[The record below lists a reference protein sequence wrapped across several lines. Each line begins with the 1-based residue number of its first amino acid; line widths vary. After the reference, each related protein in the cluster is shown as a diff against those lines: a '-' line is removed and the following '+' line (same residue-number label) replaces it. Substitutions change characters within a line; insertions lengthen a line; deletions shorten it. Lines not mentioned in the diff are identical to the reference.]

1 MRIAITGA
9 SASGLASNAN
19 LEEID
24 QETTAAEPAIERS
37 DVGGVPAERHQWT
50 DRAIADRL
58 RRSIAT
64 QTATEAVRVAVPPGD
79 AASASGARR
88 DALQRQ
94 VIDST
99 LREWVDLE
107 EAVRYAESPSQ
118 LLRAVSDHDHRP
130 ISPEFELSLDPSLL
144 EDERVIDTSAVLYHQ
159 LRKGADAGQ
168 AGSAATVPLA
178 TLRSEFVAALREDY
192 AMRRALGAL
201 AAPAGKTGQ
210 TTPFFDG
217 FAIRHARHKTFDELA
232 ALPSV
237 SADPAFASL
246 TVDEKRRL
254 LEKKFAQMGES
265 TAYPIGTPEHSL
277 ATALLRLH
285 SYRGKP
291 SPMRFESPAA
301 LLKAFQQAER
311 DWAADRAYPYHPR
324 LLYAAHLARTDGLE
338 LMSPDDLMLI
348 YENRVHDRAIEA
360 LEKHDNEPMRWIT
373 QFLSQYE
380 PHGVSWKAQDE
391 RARTRIIESLFA
403 ALREAAD
410 GQEPIAGFARE
421 LRDSGALSEQRLI
434 GGDQRSRLDALI
446 AYGNQ
451 RLLAV
456 FGAAPRFDREEAA
469 AAILRAHGLTDVEID
484 KSRNYVIAGDNPH
497 LAKTAYGDRID
508 EFLDRA
514 DWSGLIGSRMTLAAG
529 VQIVPRDE
537 LQRAEERFNE
547 SLETDA
553 WVVARARENLWAQD
567 LRPTAQTLGEEVRR
581 IASGLQAETELHR
594 AWVRGAET
602 WINTVPVA
610 GPIYN
615 IEEGVRHHDA
625 ARAAFGVLFLGI
637 DLFDLGTGAGGD
649 AGALRRTHP
658 VVPKMR
664 HVASRLDASMVD
676 VTTHP
681 LMVEAAAD
689 PVDIAVEDGDIPLV
703 HRSLAKRVR
712 NGERHVKWRD
722 YDVVHLEHENR
733 IVPVIS
739 EGGAYFEV
747 GWRSGRRLRARTP
760 LQRDPLSGKLSPR
773 DEPVER
779 MSHDAAAIRGAD
791 PEARL
796 TVKSVKD
803 IVKSANSLEPR
814 DFDRVFESNFEYRS
828 AGSQASAF
836 DFKAFCRTLYERSP
850 TFRRLVNRFDDANG
864 RASNETRNPFKKWE
878 LRVGEVGPLGSPTK
892 AYTDFE
898 HKRIYMPR
906 DETIESMEYMTASGL
921 RPISR
926 EQVYLH
932 ETIHALTEARDPE
945 RTLDMLNRGP
955 VVYLTDKVLSEGGYA
970 FAEQVMY
977 RRQNSLP
984 DMEPHETIEYHREAA
999 TRAAHAENR
1008 YLDPL
1013 LDSKPRSVP
1022 EDSLVEGVPVNSRV
1036 TVRGARQTVRD
1047 VAAGEDDVFLLMD
1060 NFETKFARNF
1070 GFFADASTS
1079 VEVAASD
1086 AKTVI
1091 DFYRRLYHKSPTF
1104 RHLFDRMPVI
1114 DSASDAPAI
1123 WRIMLD
1129 SHAPAD
1135 TIAQGASRQPLSAAE
1150 KDIYVRDGELRYLSS
1165 LGVRDVE
1172 FERKLTYDMVR
1183 AIGGFDR
1190 LAPGETYRN
1199 RGAAVYL
1206 TDEVLA
1212 EAGFHY
1218 PKQLSA
1224 ALVTAGDRAA
1234 EPRLA
1239 AYQTSAARA
1248 AAIEDRYL
1256 KRG

>member
-1 MRIAITGA
+1 MHIAITGA
-9 SASGLASNAN
+9 SASGLTSNAN
-19 LEEID
+19 WVEVD
-24 QETTAAEPAIERS
+24 QDTTEGEPAVERS
-37 DVGGVPAERHQWT
+37 DVGGVPAERHQWAE
-50 DRAIADRL
+50 RAIADRL
-58 RRSIAT
+58 RRSIAA
-64 QTATEAVRVAVPPGD
+64 QTATEPVRVAVPPGD
-79 AASASGARR
+79 ATPASRARS

-94 VIDST
+94 TIDST
-99 LREWVDLE
+99 LREWIDLE
-107 EAVRYAESPSQ
+107 KAAPYADSPSQ

-144 EDERVIDTSAVLYHQ
+144 EDERVMDTAAVLYHQ

-168 AGSAATVPLA
+168 AESAATVPLA
-178 TLRSEFVAALREDY
+178 TLRSEFVAALRDDY
-192 AMRRALGAL
+192 AKRRALAAL
-201 AAPAGKTGQ
+201 AAPPGKTGQ
-210 TTPFFDG
+210 QTPFFDG

-254 LEKKFAQMGES
+254 LEKKFTQMGES

-277 ATALLRLH
+277 ATALLRLQ
-285 SYRGKP
+285 SFRGKP

-311 DWAADRAYPYHPR
+311 DWAADRSYPYHPR
-324 LLYAAHLARTDGLE
+324 LLYAAHLARTDGVE
-338 LMSPDDLMLI
+338 LMSPG
-348 YENRVHDRAIEA
+348 
-360 LEKHDNEPMRWIT
+360 
-373 QFLSQYE
+373 S
-380 PHGVSWKAQDE
+380 
-391 RARTRIIESLFA
+391 
-403 ALREAAD
+403 
-410 GQEPIAGFARE
+410 
-421 LRDSGALSEQRLI
+421 
-434 GGDQRSRLDALI
+434 DQRSRLDALI
-446 AYGNQ
+446 AYGNE

-456 FGAAPRFDREEAA
+456 FGAAPRFARREAA
-469 AAILRAHGLTDVEID
+469 AEILRGHGLTDDEID
-484 KSRNYVIAGDNPH
+484 ESRNYVIPGDNPN
-497 LAKTAYGDRID
+497 LTKTAYGDRID

-514 DWSGLIGSRMTLAAG
+514 DWSGLVGSRMRLAAD

-547 SLETDA
+547 GLATDA
-553 WVVARARENLWAQD
+553 WVVARARENLWAKD
-567 LRPTAQTLGEEVRR
+567 LRPTAQALDEEVRR
-581 IASGLQAETELHR
+581 IASGLQAETEAHR

-602 WINTVPVA
+602 WINMVPVA

-637 DLFDLGTGAGGD
+637 DLFDLGMGAGGD
-649 AGALRRTHP
+649 AAALRRTHP

-664 HVASRLDASMVD
+664 HVVSRLDTSTVD

-712 NGERHVKWRD
+712 NGKRHVKWRD

-733 IVPVIS
+733 IVPVTID
-739 EGGAYFEV
+739 GDACFEV
-747 GWRSGRRLRARTP
+747 GWRSGRRLPTRAP
-760 LQRDPLSGKLSPR
+760 LERDPLSGKLSPR
-773 DEPVER
+773 NEPVER
-779 MSHDAAAIRGAD
+779 ASGDTTAIRGAD

-803 IVKSANSLEPR
+803 LVKRANSLEPR

-836 DFKAFCRTLYERSP
+836 DFKAFCRKLYDRSP
-850 TFRRLVNRFDDANG
+850 TFRRLVNRFDDVNG
-864 RASNETRNPFKKWE
+864 RASNDTRNPFKKWE
-878 LRVGEVGPLGSPTK
+878 VRVGEVGPLGSPTK

-906 DETIESMEYMTASGL
+906 DETLETMEYMTASGL
-921 RPISR
+921 RPMSR

-945 RTLDMLNRGP
+945 RMLDMLNRGP
-955 VVYLTDKVLSEGGYA
+955 VVYLTDKILSEGGYA

-984 DMEPHETIEYHREAA
+984 GMEPRETIEYHRDAA
-999 TRAAHAENR
+999 MHAAHEENR

-1013 LDSKPRSVP
+1013 LDGKPRSVP
-1022 EDSLVEGVPVNSRV
+1022 ADSLVEGVPVNSRV
-1036 TVRGARQTVRD
+1036 TVRGARETVLE
-1047 VAAGEDDVFLLMD
+1047 VAAGEDDIFFLMD
-1060 NFETKFARNF
+1060 EFETKFARNF
-1070 GFFADASTS
+1070 GFFAEASTS

-1114 DSASDAPAI
+1114 DSAADAPAI

-1135 TIAQGASRQPLSAAE
+1135 TIAQGASRQPLSAAAKE
-1150 KDIYVRDGELRYLSS
+1150 IYVRDGEMRYLSS

-1190 LAPGETYRN
+1190 LAPGETYTN

-1206 TDEVLA
+1206 TDAVLA

-1218 PKQLSA
+1218 PRQLSA
-1224 ALVTAGDRAA
+1224 ALATAGDSAA
-1234 EPRLA
+1234 EARLA
-1239 AYQTSAARA
+1239 AYQTSAARS
-1248 AAIEDRYL
+1248 AAIEDKYL
-1256 KRG
+1256 NRG